1 MSADEVWRTHQVSCA
16 VLSMRAVADHTTV
29 ASAQKQIRSAVALL
43 EEAHETLSAAILA
56 EESQR

>member
-29 ASAQKQIRSAVALL
+29 AAAQKQIRSAVALL
-43 EEAHETLSAAILA
+43 EEAHETLSAALA